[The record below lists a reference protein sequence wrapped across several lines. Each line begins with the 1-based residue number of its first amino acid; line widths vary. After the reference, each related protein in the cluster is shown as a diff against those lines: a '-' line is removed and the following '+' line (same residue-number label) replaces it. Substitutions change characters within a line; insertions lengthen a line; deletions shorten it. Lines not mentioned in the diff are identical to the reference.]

1 MSVSISD
8 FWTLVTPS
16 VFEALEIQADF
27 KHILSKANLQ
37 KSGDRL
43 SEQFAEEKLRA
54 TLQEILALAV
64 E

>member
-1 MSVSISD
+1 MSVSISG

-27 KHILSKANLQ
+27 KHILSKTNLQ